1 MLFAKILP
9 QKKEQVK
16 AKRQVKIKAK
26 VKEVVFCLFFLTST
40 LALTCLFSCAPK
52 TEHVE
57 LFWPQPPDEPRI
69 KWVGWIRG
77 EKDVVGETGKEWLMR
92 SVVGEGTDVLLAR
105 PYSVFASKGRV
116 YVADTGGSKIAIYDI
131 VNKKAHY
138 IGKKAGVGGL
148 NKPIGVAVD
157 GEGNNIYVTD
167 SSQDRVIVYNNNGDY
182 KYTLNK
188 KGQFKQPT
196 GIAINE
202 SLGRIY
208 VVDTHKHNVTAMN
221 KNGDMLFEFGKRGS
235 NEGEFNYPNSIY
247 VDRRGLVY
255 VSDTLNFRVQIF
267 DSDGKFV
274 RQIGS
279 IGDTPGRLARPK
291 GVAVDSDG
299 NTYIVDAAF
308 NNVQIFDR
316 EGTLLLFFSSIG
328 IGPGKL
334 WLPSGIFIDEKD
346 TIYIADQLNRRIAIF
361 QYLKTGKG
369 KGIGIDEEK
378 IISK

>member
-1 MLFAKILP
+1 MFHKIYRQKMLFTKILP

-16 AKRQVKIKAK
+16 VKGKKI
-26 VKEVVFCLFFLTST
+26 FFNCLLLLFTST
-40 LALTCLFSCAPK
+40 FTFTCLSCAPK
-52 TEHVE
+52 TEQVE

-116 YVADTGGSKIAIYDI
+116 YVADTGGSKIAVYDT
-131 VNKKAHY
+131 VNKKAYY
-138 IGKKAGVGGL
+138 IGKKAGIGGL
-148 NKPIGVAVD
+148 SKPIGVVVD
-157 GEGNNIYVTD
+157 GEGNIYVTD
-167 SSQDRVIVYNNNGDY
+167 SSQDRVIVYNQNGDY

-208 VVDTHKHNVTAMN
+208 VVDTHRHNVTAMN

-267 DSDGKFV
+267 DPDGKFI

-316 EGTLLLFFSSIG
+316 EGTLLLFFSSMG

-346 TIYIADQLNRRIAIF
+346 TIYIADQLNRRIDIF
-361 QYLKTGKG
+361 QYLRHFPH
-369 KGIGIDEEK
+369 
-378 IISK
+378 